1 MARSVGDYELAPRS
15 GEVPICDIDGY
26 ALLTFRAQPIRQEGE
41 VGVLVTALLARALDR
56 FELVSEDRLGVV
68 EQSSD

>member
-1 MARSVGDYELAPRS
+1 MARSVGDYELAPRR
-15 GEVPICDIDGY
+15 GEVPISDVDGY
-26 ALLTFRAQPIRQEGE
+26 ALLTFRAQPIGQEGE

-68 EQSSD
+68 EQTSD